1 MQTAYEL
8 AERDFIEAYSAHR
21 NRNGLSKWVRRIFI
35 AIMGVFTMVI
45 LFGFLVK
52 PSLQAA
58 KGLLP
63 FFGLMVM
70 WVAALWILPLW
81 NTPRQFRKQPGAR
94 GPRTALFDSSGTH
107 WRWNGGSSDIE
118 WKNYVR
124 AVEGKNLFL
133 IYSSPACFNILPK
146 RALGD
151 EQVGPVREL
160 LGKNVPLS
168 K

>member
-1 MQTAYEL
+1 MQIAYEL

-94 GPRTALFDSSGTH
+94 GQGRPCSIPRVRTGAGMEGAVILNGKIMCARWKVRTYFLFTRPLLASIFSQTGAGRRTGRSSAG
-107 WRWNGGSSDIE
+107 I
-118 WKNYVR
+118 
-124 AVEGKNLFL
+124 
-133 IYSSPACFNILPK
+133 
-146 RALGD
+146 
-151 EQVGPVREL
+151 VG
-160 LGKNVPLS
+160 
-168 K
+168 